1 MITIYGKY
9 TNAVV
14 YTTENEQYAMD
25 EYARKQL
32 QMICDHPSAAGSK
45 IRVMPD
51 VHPGKVGTIGLVPYA
66 EPGSQELFGYFR
78 EAVSKSDGFILKQ
91 HGPVIGGRSLMDAF
105 YGLEELEESCRVAW
119 TLDEG
124 RRERVDSL

>member
-1 MITIYGKY
+1 M
-9 TNAVV
+9 
-14 YTTENEQYAMD
+14 
-25 EYARKQL
+25 
-32 QMICDHPSAAGSK
+32 
-45 IRVMPD
+45 
-51 VHPGKVGTIGLVPYA
+51 
-66 EPGSQELFGYFR
+66 LFR
-78 EAVSKSDGFILKQ
+78 SFILKQ